1 MANRLPNLTALR
13 AFEVAARHESFTKA
27 AKELGMTQAAV
38 SQQVKALE
46 IEIAC
51 QLFTRRPQVVTLTP
65 AGRQLSEQITY
76 AFGIMGDA
84 LGALAHADEVV
95 LSVAA
100 LPSFAAAWLVPR
112 LGQFQFEHPNIAV
125 RLKGVR
131 GDVDLIEK
139 GFDVCIRPG
148 RGEWPGLKGH
158 ELFPMKFAP
167 MCSPSF
173 LEKHGPF
180 NTPVAMLSAPLVDRH
195 SPWWRLW
202 LDAAGETAAIP
213 EGSTLQLG
221 AQNLEHI
228 AAAQGYGIALLT
240 PALFKDELESG
251 RLIQLFETVAQ
262 DGRSYWLVYPET
274 RNRTAKVKVFRDWV
288 LAQTLS

>member
-1 MANRLPNLTALR
+1 MAKRLPNLTSLR
-13 AFEVAARHESFTKA
+13 AFEAAARHESFTKA
-27 AKELGMTQAAV
+27 ANELGMTQAAV

-46 IEIAC
+46 IEIGC
-51 QLFTRRPQVVTLTP
+51 QLFTRRPQIVTLTP
-65 AGRQLSEQITY
+65 AGRQVSEQITH
-76 AFGIMGDA
+76 AFGIMCDA
-84 LGALAHADEVV
+84 FDGLARVDEAV
-95 LSVAA
+95 LAVAA

-112 LGQFQFEHPNIAV
+112 LGQFQFDHPNIAV
-125 RLKGVR
+125 RLKGIR

-139 GFDVCIRPG
+139 GFDVGIRPG
-148 RGEWPGLKGH
+148 RGEWPGLKSH
-158 ELFPMKFAP
+158 ELFTMKFAP

-180 NTPVAMLSAPLVDRH
+180 ATPAAMLSAPLVDRH

-202 LDAAGETAAIP
+202 LDAAGETASVP

-240 PALFKDELESG
+240 PALFKEELASG
-251 RLIQLFETVAQ
+251 RLVQLFDTVAH
-262 DGRSYWLVYPET
+262 DGRGYWFVYPEA
-274 RNRTAKVKVFRDWV
+274 RGRTTKVKMFRDWI
-288 LAQTLS
+288 LAQARL

>member
-1 MANRLPNLTALR
+1 MPNLTALR
-13 AFEVAARHESFTKA
+13 AFEAAARHESFTKA

-65 AGRQLSEQITY
+65 AGRQLSEQMSY

-84 LGALAHADEVV
+84 FDGLARADEAV

-112 LGQFQFEHPNIAV
+112 LGQFQFEHPNVAV

-158 ELFPMKFAP
+158 ELFAMNFAP

-180 NTPVAMLSAPLVDRH
+180 NTPAAMLSAPLVDRH

-202 LDAAGETAAIP
+202 LDAAGETASVP

-228 AAAQGYGIALLT
+228 AASQGFGIALLT
-240 PALFKDELESG
+240 PALFKEELEKG
-251 RLIQLFETVAQ
+251 QLIQLFETVAH
-262 DGRSYWLVYPET
+262 DGRGYWFVYPET
-274 RNRTAKVKVFRDWV
+274 RSRTTKVKLFAEWI
-288 LAQTLS
+288 LAQALS